1 VRRLVLITAVVLFLS
16 AFFYAQ
22 LFGGKK
28 ADDPSAPRNLS
39 GTIFDKSDHVV
50 PNAVVYLKNTRSLS
64 VVTFIC
70 EKDGSYRF
78 NNLSANID
86 YEVRAESEGRKS
98 QMKTLSSFDTRKS
111 PHINL
116 KLDK

>member
-1 VRRLVLITAVVLFLS
+1 VRRSVLIFVAVLLLS
-16 AFFYAQ
+16 TYFCAQ
-22 LFGGKK
+22 LLGGKK

-70 EKDGSYRF
+70 EKDGT
-78 NNLSANID
+78 D
-86 YEVRAESEGRKS
+86 YEVHAESGGRKS
-98 QMKTLSSFDTRKS
+98 QMKTLSSFDTRKL